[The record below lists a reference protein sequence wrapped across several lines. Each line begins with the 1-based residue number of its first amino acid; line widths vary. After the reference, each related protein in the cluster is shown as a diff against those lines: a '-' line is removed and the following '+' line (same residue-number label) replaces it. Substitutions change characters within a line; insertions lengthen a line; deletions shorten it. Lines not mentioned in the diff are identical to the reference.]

1 MDSASL
7 IENIADKNVNI
18 DEYVQKVLQD
28 SGIRKIVLENLFTNK
43 NIMVYY
49 HCFYIISKASQIN
62 PELFYENWNDFVS
75 LLDHKNSYHRD
86 IGITIISNLTK
97 VDTLDMF
104 TDIYEKYIEAF
115 DDEKF
120 MTAECFV
127 KNLKNIV
134 QYRNDYEKTIIEML
148 VKVDLVTNHT
158 LKQKELL
165 KSLIIELFESIY
177 EKSSYK
183 TIMYEF
189 VKNQSKSIS
198 PKTKKSAKR
207 FLAKHDYAKYDEI
220 TDI

>member
-1 MDSASL
+1 
-7 IENIADKNVNI
+7 
-18 DEYVQKVLQD
+18 
-28 SGIRKIVLENLFTNK
+28 
-43 NIMVYY
+43 MVYY
-49 HCFYIISKASQIN
+49 HFFYIISKASQIN

-158 LKQKELL
+158 HKQKELL